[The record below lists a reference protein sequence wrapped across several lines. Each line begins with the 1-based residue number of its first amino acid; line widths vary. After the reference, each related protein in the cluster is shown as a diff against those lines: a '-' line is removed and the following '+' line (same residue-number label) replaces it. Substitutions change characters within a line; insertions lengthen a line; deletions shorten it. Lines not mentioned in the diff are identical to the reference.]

1 MQKLLARE
9 SVPGPAGP
17 PGVKGQ
23 YRGPCLSLPGGGGS
37 AQAPHRPAEPG
48 CPVPGPASALCGEG
62 CMGLMIW
69 LPTILAPRPKGL

>member
-23 YRGPCLSLPGGGGS
+23 YRGPCLSLPGGGGVS
-37 AQAPHRPAEPG
+37 TGPPPARRARLPCPG
-48 CPVPGPASALCGEG
+48 ARVRSLWGRMHGADDLAAHNPGPMA
-62 CMGLMIW
+62 
-69 LPTILAPRPKGL
+69 